1 MDCMNQSVVQFVA
14 RKEKCVKKSRQNLA
28 IVIKNILYEIF
39 DFSKEE
45 SIMAKNNN
53 EAYTADYFAQ
63 YDSSITNGEARIP
76 ICFCIDVSS
85 SMNFITN
92 PESDFIVLNNGVT
105 FSEDGCNKVRRVK
118 LKDVVKKKCNLNDL
132 KRVLL
137 QMINRM
143 QQNAIIADS
152 AVVSI
157 VTFSLFADCI
167 VEFSDVNRI
176 NPSVISNIKAE
187 EDRTNAAKGIYMALE
202 RLEQLKKLNK
212 NAGNDSYRPVMVF
225 MSDGNPTDI
234 NEARN
239 AGNQIREMADQEKL
253 NVIPI
258 AIGNDIDETWLRR
271 LSHDSHVYHMR
282 YEKEFDEVFSKITSR
297 IEKVGRVISLDEE
310 LIQFEDEN
318 IEDSEGTQSTKY
330 GAETEEEDLMA
341 FLDEFKKL

>member
-1 MDCMNQSVVQFVA
+1 MA
-14 RKEKCVKKSRQNLA
+14 R
-28 IVIKNILYEIF
+28 
-39 DFSKEE
+39 
-45 SIMAKNNN
+45 NNN

-76 ICFCIDVSS
+76 ICFCIDASS

-92 PESDFIVLNNGVT
+92 PESDFIVLNNGAT
-105 FSEDGCNKVRRVK
+105 HSEDGCHNVRQVK
-118 LKDVVKKKCNLNDL
+118 LKQGVIRKCNLNEL

-137 QMINRM
+137 QMIHRM
-143 QQNAIIADS
+143 KQNAIIADS

-176 NPSVISNIKAE
+176 NPAVINDIRAD

-202 RLEQLKKLNK
+202 RLEQLKHFNR
-212 NAGNDSYRPVMVF
+212 NAGNDSYKPVLVF

-234 NEARN
+234 EEARN

-258 AIGNDIDETWLRR
+258 AIGNNIDETWLRR

-282 YEKEFDEVFSKITSR
+282 RETEFDEVFSKITSR
-297 IEKVGRVISLDEE
+297 IEKVGQVISLDEE
-310 LIQFEDEN
+310 FVQFEDEN
-318 IEDSEGTQSTKY
+318 TEDSDGTQSTKY
-330 GAETEEEDLMA
+330 GASTEEDDLIA